1 MGLLT
6 EDTQN
11 IQKILSFWF
20 GELKGNTVPK
30 EKHYFWFEK
39 NNETDAFIKENFEF
53 LFQKSNSGELNNWI
67 KDSDGLLAWVVLLD
81 QFSRNIYRENAKAF
95 EQDKKALQI
104 SLNVILAGLDKK
116 YKPAERIFLYLP
128 LEHSEILDVQKKSVG
143 LFKVLFDESSPE
155 NKQILEMSYEYARR
169 HEEVIER
176 FGRFPHRNKILGRE
190 STEEEIEFLK
200 TPGSSF

>member
-1 MGLLT
+1 MGLLPD
-6 EDTQN
+6 DTQN

-20 GELKGNTVPK
+20 GELRGNTIPK
-30 EKHYFWFEK
+30 EKYYLWFEK
-39 NNETDAFIKENFEF
+39 NNETDELIKENFEF

-67 KDSDGLLAWVVLLD
+67 KDSNGLLSWVVLLD
-81 QFSRNIYRENAKAF
+81 QFSRNIYRDSVKAF

-116 YKPAERIFLYLP
+116 YKPAERMFLYLP

-143 LFKVLFDESSPE
+143 LFKTLLDESSPE
-155 NKQILEMSYEYARR
+155 NKQILEISYEYAKK

-176 FGRFPHRNKILGRE
+176 FGRFPHRNKILSRE
-190 STEEEIEFLK
+190 STEEEMEFLK